1 MQFRFPNFGKV
12 YSRAFLK
19 QSASALPLATAQ
31 ANGLIIG
38 KYLPN
43 NLLIPVKIFQIG
55 VLSHN
60 PLNPLSLLAE
70 LGLYIGL
77 AEFAP

>member
-1 MQFRFPNFGKV
+1 MQTVQFRFYNFEKV
-12 YSRAFLK
+12 YLRAFLK
-19 QSASALPLATAQ
+19 QSASAIPLATAI
-31 ANGLIIG
+31 AHGGVIG

-60 PLNPLSLLAE
+60 PLNPLLLLAD
-70 LGLYIGL
+70 
-77 AEFAP
+77 